1 MPDWC
6 SLKDTCNPNDTVIV
20 QVSPTLEVKEYRPFS
35 LLAPPSMKSMCLDA
49 NWLYFSTIKILV
61 NVLRVSGLVFFQSS
75 YSIYAPHAF
84 TPQAKDLSRYSGSLN
99 IDLYDASDSPIK
111 VTEASEPISMIVPLD
126 RNMPVPGEEYVVPFI
141 PDRDW
146 EYFFYHTTEIKSA
159 RAALQIR
166 FRLEDLNQQFLVL
179 VKFGDIKN
187 ISKAFD
193 HVCMIPSK
201 MEYQGVQH
209 W

>member
-1 MPDWC
+1 
-6 SLKDTCNPNDTVIV
+6 
-20 QVSPTLEVKEYRPFS
+20 
-35 LLAPPSMKSMCLDA
+35 MKSMCLGV

-209 W
+209 WYSTSLMI

>member
-1 MPDWC
+1 MNLY
-6 SLKDTCNPNDTVIV
+6 LK
-20 QVSPTLEVKEYRPFS
+20 
-35 LLAPPSMKSMCLDA
+35 
-49 NWLYFSTIKILV
+49 
-61 NVLRVSGLVFFQSS
+61 QSS
-75 YSIYAPHAF
+75 YSIYTPHAF
-84 TPQAKDLSRYSGSLN
+84 TPQAKDLSKYSGSLN

-111 VTEASEPISMIVPLD
+111 VTQASEPISMKVPLD

-146 EYFFYHTTEIKSA
+146 EYFFYHTTEITSS
-159 RAALQIR
+159 RSALQIR

-193 HVCMIPSK
+193 HVCMVPSK
-201 MEYQGVQH
+201 MEYKGLWNCLITVTENLDQGLMNHAKIIVFVSKLNIFGNDNH
-209 W
+209 HEIGTY

>member
-1 MPDWC
+1 
-6 SLKDTCNPNDTVIV
+6 
-20 QVSPTLEVKEYRPFS
+20 
-35 LLAPPSMKSMCLDA
+35 MKSMCLGA

-61 NVLRVSGLVFFQSS
+61 NVLRVSGLVSFFQSS

-111 VTEASEPISMIVPLD
+111 VTEASEPISMRVPLD